1 MPKGTPLTQAD
12 MEAIDKLLKDNGSNL
27 TFEDLVVG
35 IEVLDSDG
43 SRDVS
48 ATLETVQQS
57 LRQKGFNDLANNL
70 RKKLNESE

>member
-43 SRDVS
+43 SGDVS

-57 LRQKGFNDLANNL
+57 LRQKGFSDLAKNL
-70 RKKLNESE
+70 RKRLNESE